1 MESEKEVSFFKL
13 IRELNRWKIRYL
25 IIGRRAVILYG
36 GPVLTADTDLW
47 IHPEDKE
54 RVLSLL
60 VDKLGFELSETP
72 DTRKLIVSGFSGMR
86 KFDLFFYRSVRN
98 IEGET
103 IEFQDCYKNSI
114 LKKDPKKDIRFR
126 VPSVDDLIR
135 LKRIR
140 KPNIKDEQDI
150 EYLLKAKRLLKNS
163 QNRGSR

>member
-1 MESEKEVSFFKL
+1 MEPEKGVSFFKL
-13 IRELNRWKIRYL
+13 IRELNRGKIRYL

-47 IHPEDKE
+47 IHPEDKG

-60 VDKLGFELSETP
+60 LDKLGFDLSDAH
-72 DTRKLIVSGFSGMR
+72 DTRKPVVSGFSGMK
-86 KFDLFFYRSVRN
+86 KFDFFFQKSIRN
-98 IEGET
+98 IEGDT
-103 IEFQDCYKNSI
+103 IEFEDCYKHSI
-114 LKKDPKKDIRFR
+114 LKKDPKEDIRFR

-150 EYLLKAKRLLKNS
+150 EYLLKAKHLLRNSKNK
-163 QNRGSR
+163 

>member
-1 MESEKEVSFFKL
+1 MEPEKEVSFFKL
-13 IRELNRWKIRYL
+13 VRELNRAKVRYL

-36 GPVLTADTDLW
+36 GPVLTADIDLW
-47 IHPEDKE
+47 IHPEDKK

-60 VDKLGFELSETP
+60 ADELGFELSDAL
-72 DTRKLIVSGFSGMR
+72 DTRKPILSGFSGMK
-86 KFDLFFYRSVRN
+86 KFDLFFYKSIRN

-103 IEFQDCYKNSI
+103 IEFEGCYKNSI
-114 LKKDPKKDIRFR
+114 VKKDPKENIRFR
-126 VPSVDDLIR
+126 VPSVDDLVS

-163 QNRGSR
+163 KNR

>member
-1 MESEKEVSFFKL
+1 MEPEKEVSFFKL
-13 IRELNRWKIRYL
+13 IRELNRAKVRYL
-25 IIGRRAVILYG
+25 IIGRRAVVLYG

-54 RVLSLL
+54 RVLSLIEDRL
-60 VDKLGFELSETP
+60 DIELSDAI
-72 DTRKLIVSGFSGMR
+72 DTRKPIVSGFSGMK
-86 KFDLFFYRSVRN
+86 KFDLFFQKSVRN

-103 IEFQDCYKNSI
+103 IEFEECYKNST
-114 LKKDPKKDIRFR
+114 LKKDPKENISFR

-150 EYLLKAKRLLKNS
+150 EYLLKAKRLLRNSKNK
-163 QNRGSR
+163 